1 MDLVADAVGPKSKV
15 SDTLF
20 SLNEKQPPQID
31 TTVNN
36 LLSSLA
42 DLTTEKSLRS
52 HIGRA
57 FRKSRDASKPR
68 SLFADIVE
76 ATIQISK
83 SKSAV
88 ENRRLYET
96 CRRVLANCLDVLPTG
111 DLAKSSE
118 LLLANLNSQVQ
129 VAAIKAMEVRA
140 ESVTQNDQHSVTSLL
155 SFLPKI
161 NELFGRTLD
170 VDVKNTAISC
180 VDSIVERFGKKNV
193 AVVADIARTIS
204 GPQALKS
211 KDDYTRIL
219 SLLCL
224 TSIVDV
230 LEDEAISLLPTVL
243 PTAFDYLKHSIE
255 QQKDGLHNAVFS
267 LLSNIVERLSYMFSR
282 EYMVTA
288 LKLAQNSACG
298 DLSEECDESRQQF
311 MGKASRHLS
320 ARDVFAAIK
329 DTWVFAVSEGYEA
342 ASEQLA
348 LIQSTIENQP
358 KSTMIKASS
367 ALFSLLLDVFNIR
380 QAIIAAEDDAAA
392 LDEDETEHLE
402 MSLIDSVIA
411 MTLKLNDTT
420 FRPFFIQLV
429 DFASTSN
436 ERSVTLCKFLAAFFD
451 RFKSIVTS
459 YASYTTEHLSTLLTH
474 LAKREALGE
483 EGLRTA
489 VLDALKKSF
498 EHDQDGFWQAP
509 SHYGAIL
516 KPLLQQL
523 TIDAPLAITDDVI
536 PAVTELAAAS
546 SSSMDNHREM
556 NAVLLKY
563 MRSEDA
569 HTRLATVK
577 CEQSLTKRLGEE
589 WLSLLP
595 EMLPF
600 ISELRE
606 DDDEMVERE
615 TQRWITMVE
624 EILGEDLEGMLQ

>member
-1 MDLVADAVGPKSKV
+1 LDLVADAVGPKSKV

-20 SLNEKQPPQID
+20 SLNEKQPAQVD

-42 DLTTEKSLRS
+42 DLATDKLLRS

-68 SLFADIVE
+68 AFFADIVE
-76 ATIQISK
+76 TTIQISK
-83 SKSAV
+83 SKRVV

-96 CRRVLANCLDVLPTG
+96 CRRVLANCLDVLPTA

-118 LLLANLNSQVQ
+118 LLLANPDSQVQ

-140 ESVTQNDQHSVTSLL
+140 ESVTQNDQLSVTSLL

-161 NELFGRTLD
+161 NELLGRTLD

-180 VDSIVERFGKKNV
+180 VDSIVERFGKKDAA
-193 AVVADIARTIS
+193 AVSDIARTIS
-204 GPQALKS
+204 GPQSLKS

-243 PTAFDYLKHSIE
+243 PTAFDYLKQSIE
-255 QQKDGLHNAVFS
+255 GQNDGLHNAVFS

-282 EYMVTA
+282 DYMVTA
-288 LKLAQNSACG
+288 LELVQQSACG
-298 DLSEECDESRQQF
+298 ELSEECDESRQHF
-311 MGKASRHLS
+311 MGKAASHLD
-320 ARDVFAAIK
+320 AREVFTAVKA
-329 DTWVFAVSEGYEA
+329 TWTLAVSQGYEA
-342 ASEQLA
+342 VHEQLG

-358 KSTMIKASS
+358 KSSMIKASS
-367 ALFSLLLDVFNIR
+367 ALFSVLLDAFNIR
-380 QAIIAAEDDAAA
+380 QAIISAEDDAAA
-392 LDEDETEHLE
+392 LHEDEIQQLE
-402 MSLIDSVIA
+402 SSLIDSILA

-429 DFASTSN
+429 DFASSSH
-436 ERSVTLCKFLAAFFD
+436 ERSTTLCKFLAAFFD

-459 YASYTTEHLSTLLTH
+459 YASYTIELLSSLLTH
-474 LAKREALGE
+474 LAKHEALVE

-489 VLDALKKSF
+489 VLEALKKAF

-523 TIDAPLAITDDVI
+523 TIDAPLAITNNVI
-536 PAVTELAAAS
+536 PAITELAAAS

-556 NAVLLKY
+556 NAILLKY
-563 MRSEDA
+563 MRSEDS